1 MGKICTMLLCYFP
14 NQLQFMNNT
23 FYTLLA
29 FFSIILIS
37 CSGPKVVVEF
47 LGSSPYPRAN
57 TTSVESNS
65 SNTSMDTSGDTYVII
80 SAFPELRGGNRAL
93 RKKIKYPNEAIE
105 NQVEG
110 TVSVQFFVEDNGETS
125 GFKIIEGIGYGC
137 DEAVI
142 SALEEINFDMNG
154 QNDARFL
161 WLATVNFEL

>member
-1 MGKICTMLLCYFP
+1 
-14 NQLQFMNNT
+14 MNYT
-23 FYTLLA
+23 FYTLLIFLA
-29 FFSIILIS
+29 IITVS
-37 CSGPKVVVEF
+37 CSGPRVIVEF
-47 LGSSPYPRAN
+47 QGSSPYPRAN
-57 TTSVESNS
+57 TTSIESNS
-65 SNTSMDTSGDTYVII
+65 SNTSIDSSNDNYVVI

-93 RKKIKYPNEAIE
+93 QKKIKYPNEAIE
-105 NQVEG
+105 NQVKG
-110 TVSVQFFVEDNGETS
+110 TVSVQFFVEENGETS